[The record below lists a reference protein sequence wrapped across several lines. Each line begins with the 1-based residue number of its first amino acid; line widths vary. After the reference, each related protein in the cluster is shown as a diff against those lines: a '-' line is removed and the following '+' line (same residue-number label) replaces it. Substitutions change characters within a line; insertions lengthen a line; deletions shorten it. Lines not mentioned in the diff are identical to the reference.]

1 AHHIVTDAWSTEV
14 FMGEL
19 STLYGAFACGRSP
32 APAPLAV
39 QYPDF
44 AAWQR
49 RWLDG
54 AVLARHLDHWQQ
66 RLAGAPPALELPA
79 DHPRPAVPSYRG
91 AVARLRVEPEV
102 VRRLRALGRPVGA
115 TLYM

>member
-1 AHHIVTDAWSTEV
+1 VDDLAVLGPGGAEAEARRRAGVEASVAFDLVAGPLLRCRLLRLGRDAHVLLVTAHHIVTDAWSAEV

-49 RWLDG
+49 RWP
-54 AVLARHLDHWQQ
+54 
-66 RLAGAPPALELPA
+66 AGA
-79 DHPRPAVPSYRG
+79 
-91 AVARLRVEPEV
+91 
-102 VRRLRALGRPVGA
+102 
-115 TLYM
+115 